1 VSTGECPQ
9 VVERVSAV
17 VPAVTVKRDIET
29 LDDGPSD
36 NVSSIAADLDSVSI
50 TTGFSN
56 SNIQGDNNS
65 EKEKES
71 STKKRRSHERGKLYT
86 FL

>member
-1 VSTGECPQ
+1 MSTGECPQ

-65 EKEKES
+65 EDTT
-71 STKKRRSHERGKLYT
+71 STKKRRSHERGTIYT